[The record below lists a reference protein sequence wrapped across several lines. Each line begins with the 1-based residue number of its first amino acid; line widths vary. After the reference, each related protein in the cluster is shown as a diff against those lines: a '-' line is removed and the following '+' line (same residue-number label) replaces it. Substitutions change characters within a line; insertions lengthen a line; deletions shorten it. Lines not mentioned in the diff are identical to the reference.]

1 VKFFRWLILGAT
13 LFFLVKT
20 FREHWQDVLA
30 INFHTSLI
38 QFSFLALLLTLIAH
52 IWSGIVWAGILKFL
66 QQPAPLTWVLPVYL
80 QTNLAKYIPG
90 NVWHFYGRIR
100 AVQAAGS
107 SLEAASL
114 STLLEP
120 LLMAT
125 AAVLITLA
133 TIQTGNYFIPQN
145 NPFYQWLPFVFASS
159 ILITIHPRLFNPV
172 LNGLARL
179 KKTASPENRLQ
190 IKYYPWF
197 PLLGEMGFVALRAS
211 GFIITLAGFT
221 SLNFSQLPLLL
232 GVFSLSWCLGLV
244 IPSPGGI
251 GVFESSAIAL
261 LNQTFSPA
269 ILLSTVAL
277 FRLLSL
283 SAEAFAAAISWGVA
297 MRNNKTHK
305 F

>member
-1 VKFFRWLILGAT
+1 MKFFRWLILGAT

-20 FREHWQDVLA
+20 FRDHWQDVVA
-30 INFHTSLI
+30 INFHASLI
-38 QFSFLALLLTLIAH
+38 QFSVIALLLTFLAH

-114 STLLEP
+114 TTLLEP
-120 LLMAT
+120 LLMAA
-125 AAVLITLA
+125 AAVLIALA
-133 TIQTGNYFIPQN
+133 TFQTGDFIAEKTPV
-145 NPFYQWLPFVFASS
+145 YQWLPLVFASS
-159 ILITIHPRLFNPV
+159 ILIILYPRFFNPL
-172 LNGLARL
+172 LNRLSRL
-179 KKTASPENRLQ
+179 KKTASPETRLQ

-197 PLLGEMGFVALRAS
+197 PLLGEMGFVVLRGS

-232 GVFSLSWCLGLV
+232 GVFSLSWCLGLI
-244 IPSPGGI
+244 IPFPGGI

-269 ILLSTVAL
+269 ILLSSVAL

-283 SAEAFAAAISWGVA
+283 SAEALAAIISWGISI
-297 MRNNKTHK
+297 RKNQTY
-305 F
+305 